1 MIDPDIDWIPK
12 TDGSIIDITEN
23 NVVIFEDVPSGS
35 ANKYY
40 KLYDI
45 DVEEVDNFIIS
56 GSGQDL
62 NTVSMI
68 THNPRFMP
76 PCCFV
81 AGTQISLSNG
91 DVKNIE
97 DVVVGDEVIGWNGKE
112 RSNGVVSVLKP
123 TILGE
128 RHLYTIN
135 DLGLEF
141 TDEHPFLTTEGWK
154 AINPDEGF
162 DYGVLSVG
170 DKINHNGEWVEID
183 YFSEHKGESIDQP
196 VYNFTVEDI
205 NSYIADGIVV
215 HNK

>member
-1 MIDPDIDWIPK
+1 
-12 TDGSIIDITEN
+12 
-23 NVVIFEDVPSGS
+23 
-35 ANKYY
+35 
-40 KLYDI
+40 
-45 DVEEVDNFIIS
+45 
-56 GSGQDL
+56 
-62 NTVSMI
+62 
-68 THNPRFMP
+68 
-76 PCCFV
+76 
-81 AGTQISLSNG
+81 
-91 DVKNIE
+91 
-97 DVVVGDEVIGWNGKE
+97 IGWNGKE